1 MNRHSFHR
9 FLWPILALY
18 LALALLHSAVNP
30 LFESSDEMWHIGM
43 AVRLA
48 RGEGLP
54 IQHPGEETPWRQ
66 EGSQPPLYYAF
77 LAAITRASR
86 FPPRMAIS
94 SGEPL
99 GDFETVYYPNPH
111 ALPGDAFQVACRN
124 QVLHTSAERFPWRG
138 AILTLHLWRLIS
150 VLLGLLTVL
159 ATVQAIHL
167 FFPHRLR
174 WALGSGLL
182 VAVNPMF
189 LFISASVNNDNLV
202 NGMTALGLW
211 LLALRLRRGYSWPR
225 AALLGLTLGA
235 AALAKLSGL
244 TLWPLAFLFLLGIAW
259 RERQWRCG
267 LLGTTLVFAIALIL
281 CGWWFWRNWVLYRD
295 PFGLSVMLEIVGR
308 RSATLTDLVREFQGF
323 RRSFW
328 GVFGG
333 MNVLMP
339 NWVYPILDIWTALC
353 ALGLIFSG
361 GRAAW
366 RAARERRR
374 GSIPGTEWAV
384 GLWLLAYVA
393 VLFIAFLRWTSQ
405 TMASQGRLLF
415 PAIGPISLGLW
426 VGWETISS
434 PLRKLRRLVLP
445 LPALFLA
452 TLALLSPVLWII
464 PAYRPPEWPEG
475 ERIAHP
481 LEASFGDEFR
491 LLGYAL
497 SPASLLPGQSVDL
510 TLYLEAVRPP
520 SRDWSLFVHLVDD
533 LDIILAQDDR
543 YPRQG
548 LTRAADLRPGQ
559 RWVEI
564 LRLRVPETAVAP
576 ARLALKMGFYDL
588 RTGDRMPASDR
599 AGNPLGEFVV
609 FGDLTL
615 SQRPGPYPNPL
626 SYRFGECV
634 ELVGYEMAPRR
645 VLAGETVVLTLYWR
659 ARCPTAYD
667 YTVFTHILETPQTI
681 WGQEDR
687 PPTPPMSRW
696 RAGEVYRETYT
707 LRVKPET
714 PPGFYEVEI
723 GLYRPDTGERLRLE
737 DGRDFLLLNRIRVP

>member
-1 MNRHSFHR
+1 MMNQRSVHR

-54 IQHPGEETPWRQ
+54 VQRPGEKTLWRQ
-66 EGSQPPLYYAF
+66 EGSQPPLYYAL
-77 LAAITRASR
+77 LAGLTRL
-86 FPPRMAIS
+86 
-94 SGEPL
+94 SGLPL
-99 GDFETVYYPNPH
+99 SDFEGIYVPNPH
-111 ALPGDAFQVACRN
+111 AYLGDASRIAARN
-124 QVLHTSAERFPWRG
+124 QVLHHPQEAFPWRG
-138 AILTLHLWRLIS
+138 AILTLHLWRLLS
-150 VLLGLLTVL
+150 ALLSLLTVL
-159 ATVQAIHL
+159 ATVQAVHL
-167 FFPHRLR
+167 FFPHRPR

-202 NGMTALGLW
+202 HAMTALGLW
-211 LLALRLRRGYSWPR
+211 LLALRLRWGFSWPR

-259 RERQWRCG
+259 RERQWRG
-267 LLGTTLVFAIALIL
+267 ALETALVFAVALAL
-281 CGWWFWRNWVLYRD
+281 CGWWFWRNWTLYHD
-295 PFGLSVMLEIVGR
+295 PLGLSVMLEIVGR
-308 RSATLTDLVREFQGF
+308 RAATLSDLLREFQGF

-339 NWVYPILDIWTALC
+339 DWAYVVLDVWTALC
-353 ALGLIFSG
+353 ALGLIFG
-361 GRAAW
+361 VGQAVW
-366 RAARERRR
+366 RAARARRW
-374 GSIPGTEWAV
+374 GMEWAV

-393 VLFIAFLRWTSQ
+393 VLFVAFLRWTSQ

-415 PAIGPISLGLW
+415 SAIGPISLGLW
-426 VGWETISS
+426 AGWETVSS
-434 PLRKLRRLVLP
+434 PLGKLRRLVVP

-452 TLALLSPVLWII
+452 ALAFLSPVLWIA

-475 ERIAHP
+475 AEIPHR
-481 LEASFGDEFR
+481 LEAIFGDEFR

-497 SPASLLPGQSVDL
+497 SLSSLVPGQSVDL
-510 TLYLEAVRPP
+510 TLYLEAVRQP

-533 LDIILAQDDR
+533 LDIILTQDDR
-543 YPRQG
+543 YPRNG
-548 LTRAADLRPGQ
+548 LARATALRPGQ
-559 RWVEI
+559 RWVENF
-564 LRLRVPETAVAP
+564 RLRIPETAVAP
-576 ARLALKMGFYDL
+576 ARLSLKMGFYDL
-588 RTGDRMPASDR
+588 RTGERMPVSDR
-599 AGNPLGEFVV
+599 VGNPQGDFIA

-615 SQRPGPYPNPL
+615 SPRPGPYPNPV

-634 ELVGYEMAPRR
+634 KLVGYEMAPRR
-645 VLAGETVVLTLYWR
+645 VLPGDTVVLTLYWW
-659 ARCPTAYD
+659 ALCPVAHD
-667 YTVFTHILETPQTI
+667 YTVFTHILEPPQTI

-687 PPTPPMSRW
+687 PPILPTSQW
-696 RAGEVYRETYT
+696 QAGEVYRETYRLT
-707 LRVKPET
+707 VKPET

>member
-1 MNRHSFHR
+1 MNR

-54 IQHPGEETPWRQ
+54 VQHPGEETPWRQ
-66 EGSQPPLYYAF
+66 EGSQPPLYYAL
-77 LAAITRASR
+77 LAAITRALR
-86 FPPRMAIS
+86 L
-94 SGEPL
+94 PL

-111 ALPGDAFQVACRN
+111 VRLGDAFQVACRN
-124 QVLHTSAERFPWRG
+124 QVIHTPAERFPWRG
-138 AILTLHLWRLIS
+138 AILTLHLWRLLS
-150 VLLGLLTVL
+150 ALLGFLTVL
-159 ATVQAIHL
+159 ATVQAVHL
-167 FFPHRLR
+167 FFPHHPR

-202 NGMTALGLW
+202 NAMTALGLW

-225 AALLGLTLGA
+225 AALLGLILGA

-244 TLWPLAFLFLLGIAW
+244 VLWPLAFLFLLGIAR
-259 RERQWRCG
+259 RERQWRRG
-267 LLGTTLVFAIALIL
+267 VLEVALVFTPALAL
-281 CGWWFWRNWVLYRD
+281 CGWWFWRNWVLYHD

-308 RSATLTDLVREFQGF
+308 RSATLADLIREFQSF
-323 RRSFW
+323 RWAFW
-328 GVFGG
+328 GIFGG

-339 NWVYPILDIWTALC
+339 DWAYNILDVWTALC
-353 ALGLIFSG
+353 ALGLIFGG

-366 RAARERRR
+366 RAARERRW
-374 GSIPGTEWAV
+374 GMEWAV

-426 VGWETISS
+426 TGWETVVSVLGRSHRLIR
-434 PLRKLRRLVLP
+434 PLRALP
-445 LPALFLA
+445 VLFLA
-452 TLALLSPVLWII
+452 TLAFLSPLLWIA
-464 PAYRPPEWPEG
+464 PAYRPPEWPERV
-475 ERIAHP
+475 EIPHR
-481 LEASFGDEFR
+481 LEATFGDEFR

-497 SPASLLPGQSVDL
+497 SPSSLQPGQSVDL
-510 TLYLEAVRPP
+510 TLYLEAIRQP

-533 LDIILAQDDR
+533 LDIILTQDDR
-543 YPRQG
+543 YPRHG
-548 LTRAADLRPGQ
+548 LARATALRPGQ

-564 LRLRVPETAVAP
+564 FRLWVPETAVAP
-576 ARLALKMGFYDL
+576 VRLALKMGFYDL
-588 RTGDRMPASDR
+588 RTGERMPVSDR
-599 AGNPLGEFVV
+599 VGNPQGDFVA

-615 SQRPGPYPNPL
+615 SPRPGPYPNPV
-626 SYRFGECV
+626 SYRFGECL

-645 VLAGETVVLTLYWR
+645 VLPGDTVVLTLYWR
-659 ARCPTAYD
+659 ALCPAAYD
-667 YTVFTHILETPQTI
+667 YTVFTHILEPPQTI

-687 PPTPPMSRW
+687 PPTPPTSRW
-696 RAGEVYRETYT
+696 QAGEMYQETYT

-737 DGRDFLLLNRIRVP
+737 DGRDFLLLNRIRVQ